1 MSRPEHPLRIHLL
14 GVGGTLMAN
23 LALLLRE
30 AGHQVRGS
38 DGPLYSPMREL
49 LADSGIEVAQGQGV
63 ADLTPDADLYIV
75 GNALSRGHEQVEH
88 LLRRRLPFASA
99 PQALHRLVLRGRPVW
114 ALAGTHG
121 KTTTTAI
128 LAHLLQPRADAG
140 WLIAGQPAPPL
151 ASSRLGD
158 ASAGGDAPENGSAP
172 LAPFAIEADEYDCA
186 FFDKGAKFLHYFPER
201 AVISGIEFDH
211 ADIYQ
216 DIDQIL
222 VQFHRLLRC
231 LPESGSLSVPLGDA
245 GVERVLDMGCWCP
258 VRRFALHGQAEA
270 AGEPFDGV
278 VARPLAQ
285 DWSAFALQHR
295 GRDGAATDLGEVRW
309 GLRGQHNALNAA
321 AALTLLLEPQEPQA
335 LLPHCA
341 RLSQFGGVA
350 RRQQLLCPP
359 GQSGGVEVYD
369 DFAHHPT
376 AIAATLQA
384 MAAPPEGRLLAVLEL
399 RSNTMAAGIHG
410 DAVDKALGGAD
421 RAWVHHRS
429 EPGQGYVLDG
439 GARQAAD
446 WPDAEA
452 LAARV
457 AGAVRPGDRLVLM
470 SNGSFDGFGQRLLQ
484 LLRG

>member
-1 MSRPEHPLRIHLL
+1 MSPADKPLRIHLL

-49 LADSGIEVAQGQGV
+49 LADSGIEVAQGQAV
-63 ADLTPDADLYIV
+63 ADLTRDADLYIV
-75 GNALSRGHEQVEH
+75 GNALSRGQEQVEH
-88 LLRRRLPFASA
+88 LLRHRLPFVSA
-99 PQALHRLVLRGRPVW
+99 PQALHRLVLRRRPVW

-128 LAHLLQPRADAG
+128 LAHLLQPRKDAG

-151 ASSRLGD
+151 ASSRLGGEGED
-158 ASAGGDAPENGSAP
+158 
-172 LAPFAIEADEYDCA
+172 APFAIEADEYDCA

-216 DIDQIL
+216 NIDQIL

-245 GVERVLDMGCWCP
+245 GVERVLAMGCWCP
-258 VRRFALHGQAEA
+258 VRRFALHEQAEA
-270 AGEPFDGV
+270 AAEPFDGV

-295 GRDGAATDLGEVRW
+295 GRDGAATELGEVRW

-321 AALTLLLEPQEPQA
+321 AAMTLLLEPQDPRA
-335 LLPHCA
+335 LLPHCE
-341 RLSQFGGVA
+341 RLSQFQGVA

-359 GQSGGVEVYD
+359 EQSGGVEVYD

-376 AIAATLQA
+376 AIAATLRA
-384 MAAPPEGRLLAVLEL
+384 MAAPQGGRLLAVLEL
-399 RSNTMAAGIHG
+399 RSNTMAAGVHG
-410 DAVDKALGGAD
+410 SAVDQALAGAD
-421 RAWVHHRS
+421 LAWVHHRS
-429 EPGQGYVLDG
+429 EPQQGYVLGHVPG
-439 GARQAAD
+439 GGSKEAAD

-452 LAARV
+452 LAVRV
-457 AGAVRPGDRLVLM
+457 AEQVRPGDRLVLM
-470 SNGSFDGFGQRLLQ
+470 SNGSFDGFGQKLLQ